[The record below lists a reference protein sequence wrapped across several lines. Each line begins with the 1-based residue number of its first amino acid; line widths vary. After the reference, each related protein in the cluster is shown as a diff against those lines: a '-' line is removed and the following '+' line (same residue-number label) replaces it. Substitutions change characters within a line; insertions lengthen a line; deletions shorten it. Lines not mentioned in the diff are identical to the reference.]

1 MSQSISGKKT
11 GRAANAGKTFRKSTE
26 YIIKGILYH
35 IMLIAALVI
44 SFTVTGLDVIFSKNM
59 IEKAKDM
66 PVFIIIILGVL
77 CAELLWFVFDRAYI
91 FFQDRYGLIVCGRE
105 D

>member
-1 MSQSISGKKT
+1 MAFKE
-11 GRAANAGKTFRKSTE
+11 AGFD
-26 YIIKGILYH
+26 
-35 IMLIAALVI
+35 
-44 SFTVTGLDVIFSKNM
+44 DVYAIDLNKES

>member
-1 MSQSISGKKT
+1 
-11 GRAANAGKTFRKSTE
+11 
-26 YIIKGILYH
+26 
-35 IMLIAALVI
+35 MLIAALVI

-77 CAELLWFVFDRAYI
+77 CAEFLWFVFDRAYI

>member
-1 MSQSISGKKT
+1 ML
-11 GRAANAGKTFRKSTE
+11 FRS
-26 YIIKGILYH
+26 
-35 IMLIAALVI
+35 
-44 SFTVTGLDVIFSKNM
+44 GLDVIFSKNM

-77 CAELLWFVFDRAYI
+77 CAEFLWLVFDRAYI

>member
-1 MSQSISGKKT
+1 MEDKCMEWRQ
-11 GRAANAGKTFRKSTE
+11 E
-26 YIIKGILYH
+26 
-35 IMLIAALVI
+35 
-44 SFTVTGLDVIFSKNM
+44 
-59 IEKAKDM
+59 KDM

-77 CAELLWFVFDRAYI
+77 CAEFLWLVFDRAYI